1 MIDIT
6 DKNTVSR
13 EAMAKHTMKGFD
25 SLLSY
30 KSALS
35 IFKDEKWLYP
45 DSIQLPLIN
54 APGKISSEEIISS
67 VNVPDRNKSAMDGYA
82 LRSID
87 TLNATPANPVKL
99 LMKGTI
105 AAGDTPEE
113 IVKDGTCI
121 EIYTGSIM
129 PYGSDAVARA
139 ENCEAMGNYI
149 YVYSSVNKGENV
161 APAGEDLKT
170 GDTILGK
177 NSLIYPQNLAAL
189 KSYGISNLNV
199 YGNISI
205 GIINTGKEL
214 INKQI
219 ENSTGMLLRTF
230 YTSSFTDTIDGGIVD
245 DDEKSIAIAVKSIIE
260 KCHILIVTGGSSL
273 GRRDMTTDAL
283 SGEGKMLFSGVS
295 IKPGR
300 TIALFNIK
308 NRPVFSVSGL
318 PVAAVLSSFMFVDS
332 YIKNIYGVNY
342 IHRASSI
349 LDESIHN
356 RAGFTT
362 FQIARTYA
370 MDGELH
376 SMPLNTKVSGNLS
389 AIIKG
394 NSIIKID
401 ENLEGIPQG
410 SRVNIYIIGDIKWD

>member
-1 MIDIT
+1 
-6 DKNTVSR
+6 
-13 EAMAKHTMKGFD
+13 MAKHTMKGFD
-25 SLLSY
+25 SLIQY
-30 KSALS
+30 NIALS
-35 IFKDEKWLYP
+35 IFKGEKWVYP
-45 DSIQLPLIN
+45 NSIQLPLDS
-54 APGKISSEEIISS
+54 AGGKISSGEIISS
-67 VNVPDRNKSAMDGYA
+67 VNIPDKNKSAMDGYA
-82 LRSID
+82 LKSTD

-99 LMKGTI
+99 SLKGTI

-113 IVKDGTCI
+113 IVNDGTCM

-129 PYGSDAVARA
+129 PEGSDAVARA
-139 ENCEAMGNYI
+139 ENCDVIGKYI
-149 YVYSSVNKGENV
+149 YVYSSVKKGENV
-161 APAGEDLKT
+161 APAGEDLKI
-170 GDTILGK
+170 GDTILDK
-177 NSLIYPQNLAAL
+177 NSLIHPQNLAAL
-189 KSYGISNLNV
+189 KSIGISEVNV

-230 YTSSFTDTIDGGIVD
+230 YTSRFTETIDGGIVD
-245 DDEKSIAIAVKSIIE
+245 DDEKSIALAVRSMIE

-300 TIALFNIK
+300 TIGLFNIK
-308 NRPVFSVSGL
+308 NKPVLSVSGL
-318 PVAAVLSSFMFVDS
+318 PVAALLSSMIFVDS
-332 YIKNIYGVNY
+332 YIKNIYGINY

-370 MDGELH
+370 IDGELH
-376 SMPLNTKVSGNLS
+376 SIPLNTKVSGNLS